1 MPVSFKPNDR
11 GSVLLLRRERGE
23 PGIQKA
29 PPFAIEVVV
38 FRLHQLNLVVEEI
51 GRSCPSENI
60 PVPFNFVS
68 RARKK

>member
-29 PPFAIEVVV
+29 PPLAIEVVV
-38 FRLHQLNLVVEEI
+38 FMLHQLNLVVEEI
-51 GRSCPSENI
+51 GRSCPSVNLR
-60 PVPFNFVS
+60 VPFDFVS